1 MITGKYL
8 QLYKELQSQIPKE
21 RILHDSLSTLAF
33 GIDASF
39 YRLMPKLIVMVHNET
54 ELQHVIKKAYEHS
67 IPITFKAAGTSL
79 SGQTISDSV
88 IVIAS
93 HGWKKHEIYDN
104 GNRIKLQA
112 GVIGARAN
120 LYLKKYGKKIGPD
133 PASIDSAMIGGI
145 ASNNASGM
153 NSGIMENTYSTMC
166 DIRMLLSDGTIL
178 DTSSQ
183 ESCASFRQSHANL
196 LNKIENLAKTV
207 KQDSELKAKIVHK
220 YRIKNTTG
228 YGINSLVDYSDGI
241 DIIKHLL
248 IGSEGTLGFISDIT
262 YRTLDTETVNPHNAL
277 ALMIFPDI
285 VSACNAVIELKKQK
299 VSAAEIM
306 DRAALRSVDSV
317 KGVPAYLKTLQS
329 KATALLVE
337 TTAQSNEDLDRQIA
351 GILKSIEHI
360 ETDLPIEF
368 TTDPAQQKILWK
380 IRKEIFATV
389 AGMRKS
395 GTTPLIEDLCFPI
408 EKLANA
414 TSDLVELIEKYKY
427 TEAAIWGHAKDGNLH
442 FVFTQDFQTQ
452 KEVERYDKFIREIIT
467 LTVDKYDGSLKAEH
481 GTGRNMAPFVET
493 EWGSKAYSIMK
504 EIKEIMDPRTILNPD
519 VLINDNPNTHINNLK
534 PIPSIRESVDRCMEC
549 GFCES
554 VCVSEGLTLSPRQRI
569 TVYREIERLK
579 QTGEEAH
586 RLAELQKLYKYAG
599 LDTCATD
606 GLCYIKCPLDIDTG
620 KLVKELRH
628 EGHSPR
634 SEKIALSIA
643 KNMDKV
649 TAGMR
654 FGLSSLYY
662 LRLATGKTFFG
673 AVSGGM
679 HKISG
684 GLIPLWNE
692 YFPKG
697 SPKISDK
704 IATES
709 DKNLNKN
716 NNLKE
721 AGNIKKG
728 GNLQESDNLKVVYF
742 PSCIT
747 RSMGQSK
754 GKANEPNITE
764 ITKTLLER
772 AGYTIIYPEKV
783 NSLCCGM
790 AFSSKGYV
798 EAGKEASNKLEQA
811 LYKASNGGEIPIL
824 CDMSPCLYT
833 MQTNFGERIKLYE
846 PAEFINKFL
855 MDKLKIK
862 KLDKKISVFAVCS
875 AKKMEVENHLYQI
888 AQQCAQEVVIIDS
901 NCCGFAGDR
910 GFIVPELN
918 KHGLRDL
925 ASQSEGCSEGY
936 ATSRTCEIGL
946 SHHSGMEFSSI
957 MYLVEESSRES

>member
-8 QLYKELQSQIPKE
+8 QFYKELQSYIPKK
-21 RILHDSLSTLAF
+21 RLLHDSLSTLAF

-39 YRLMPKLIVMVHNET
+39 YRLIPKLIVKVHNEQ
-54 ELQHVIKKAYEHS
+54 ELENVIKKAYEHS

-120 LYLKKYGKKIGPD
+120 LLLKKYGKKIGPD
-133 PASIDSAMIGGI
+133 PASIDSCMIGGI

-153 NSGIMENTYSTMC
+153 NSGIMENSYSTVSE
-166 DIRMLLSDGTIL
+166 IRVVLSDGTIL

-183 ESCASFRQSHANL
+183 ESCNSFRKTHSQIISKL
-196 LNKIENLAKTV
+196 ENLAKRV
-207 KQDSELKAKIVHK
+207 KENSELKAKIEHK

-228 YGINSLVDYSDGI
+228 YGINSLVDYTDGI

-262 YRTLDTETVNPHNAL
+262 YKTLDAGTVDPHNAL
-277 ALMIFPDI
+277 SLIIFPDI
-285 VSACNAVIELKKQK
+285 VSACNAVIKLKSQK

-317 KGVPAYLKTLQS
+317 KGVPSYLKTLQNR
-329 KATALLVE
+329 ATALLVE
-337 TTAQSNEDLDRQIA
+337 TTAQSKEALEKQIE
-351 GILKSIEHI
+351 GIKKSIAEI
-360 ETDLPIEF
+360 KTELPIEF
-368 TTDPAQQKILWK
+368 TTDPQKQNILWK
-380 IRKEIFATV
+380 VRKEIFATV

-395 GTTPLIEDLCFPI
+395 GTTPLIEDLCFPL
-408 EKLANA
+408 EKLSSAA
-414 TSDLVELIEKYKY
+414 SDLIKIIEKYNYK
-427 TEAAIWGHAKDGNLH
+427 EAAIWGHAKDGNLH
-442 FVFTQDFQTQ
+442 FVFTQDFQTP
-452 KEVERYDKFIREIIT
+452 KEVERYNNFMSEIIT

-481 GTGRNMAPFVET
+481 GTGRNMAPFVRT
-493 EWGSKAYSIMK
+493 EWGEEAYTVMK
-504 EIKEIMDPRTILNPD
+504 EIKEIMDPKEILNPG
-519 VLINDNPNTHINNLK
+519 VLINEDPTVHIKNLK
-534 PIPSIRESVDRCMEC
+534 PTPSIRESVDMCMEC

-554 VCVSEGLTLSPRQRI
+554 ICVSEGLTLSPRQRI

-579 QTGEEAH
+579 QGGLEPH

-606 GLCYIKCPLDIDTG
+606 GLCFIKCPLDIDTG

-628 EGHSPR
+628 EAHSPR
-634 SEKIALSIA
+634 AEKVALSIA

-654 FGLSSLYY
+654 FGLSSFYY
-662 LRLATGKTFFG
+662 LRLVTGKKLFG
-673 AVSGGM
+673 TVAGGV

-684 GLIPLWNE
+684 GIVPLWNE

-697 SPKISDK
+697 TPKISNK
-704 IATES
+704 VEAES
-709 DKNLNKN
+709 LEALNKN
-716 NNLKE
+716 STPKDN
-721 AGNIKKG
+721 
-728 GNLQESDNLKVVYF
+728 NLKVVYF

-754 GKANEPNITE
+754 GKSNEPNITE

-772 AGYTIIYPEKV
+772 AGYTIIYPEQM

-798 EAGKEASNKLEQA
+798 KAGEEASNKLEQA
-811 LYKASNGGEIPIL
+811 LHKASQGGKIPIL

-833 MQTNFGERIKLYE
+833 MQTNFGERLKLYE
-846 PAEFINKFL
+846 PAEFLAKYV
-855 MDKLKIK
+855 MDKLAIK
-862 KLDKKISVFAVCS
+862 QLDKKISLFAVCS
-875 AKKMEVENHLYQI
+875 AKKMEVEDYLYQI
-888 AQQCAQEVVIIDS
+888 AKQCAKEVVVIDS

-918 KHGLRDL
+918 KHGLRNL
-925 ASQSEGCSEGY
+925 AHQSKGCSEGY
-936 ATSRTCEIGL
+936 ATSKTCEIGL
-946 SHHSGMEFSSI
+946 SNHSGIEFSSI
-957 MYLVEESSRES
+957 MYLVEEASRID

>member
-8 QLYKELQSQIPKE
+8 QFYKELQSYIPKK
-21 RILHDSLSTLAF
+21 RLLHDSLSTLAF

-39 YRLMPKLIVMVHNET
+39 YRLIPKLIVKVHNEQ
-54 ELQHVIKKAYEHS
+54 ELENVIKKAYEHS

-112 GVIGARAN
+112 GIIGARAN
-120 LYLKKYGKKIGPD
+120 LLLKKYGKKIGPD
-133 PASIDSAMIGGI
+133 PASIDSCMIGGI

-153 NSGIMENTYSTMC
+153 NSGIMENSYSTVSE
-166 DIRMLLSDGTIL
+166 IRVVLSDGTIL

-183 ESCASFRQSHANL
+183 ESCNSFRKTHSQIISKL
-196 LNKIENLAKTV
+196 EKLAKRV
-207 KQDSELKAKIVHK
+207 KENSELKAKIEHK

-262 YRTLDTETVNPHNAL
+262 YKTLDAGTVDPHNAL
-277 ALMIFPDI
+277 SLIIFPDI
-285 VSACNAVIELKKQK
+285 ISACNAVIKLKKQK

-317 KGVPAYLKTLQS
+317 KGVPSYLKTLQNR
-329 KATALLVE
+329 ATALLVE
-337 TTAQSNEDLDRQIA
+337 TTAQSKEALEKQIE
-351 GILKSIEHI
+351 GIKESITEI
-360 ETDLPIEF
+360 KTELPIEF
-368 TTDPAQQKILWK
+368 TTDPQKQNILWK
-380 IRKEIFATV
+380 VRKEIFATV

-395 GTTPLIEDLCFPI
+395 GTTPLIEDLCFPL
-408 EKLANA
+408 EKLSSAA
-414 TSDLVELIEKYKY
+414 SDLIKIIEKYNYK
-427 TEAAIWGHAKDGNLH
+427 EAAIWGHAKDGNLH
-442 FVFTQDFQTQ
+442 FVFTQDFQTP
-452 KEVERYDKFIREIIT
+452 KEVERYNNFMSEIIT

-481 GTGRNMAPFVET
+481 GTGRNMAPFVRT
-493 EWGSKAYSIMK
+493 EWGEEAYTVMK
-504 EIKEIMDPRTILNPD
+504 EIKEIMDPKEILNPG
-519 VLINDNPNTHINNLK
+519 VLINEDPTVHIKNLK
-534 PIPSIRESVDRCMEC
+534 PTPSIRESVDMCMEC

-554 VCVSEGLTLSPRQRI
+554 ICVSEGLTLSPRQRI

-579 QTGEEAH
+579 QGGLEPH

-606 GLCYIKCPLDIDTG
+606 GLCFIKCPLDIDTG

-628 EGHSPR
+628 EAHSPR
-634 SEKIALSIA
+634 AEKVALSIA

-654 FGLSSLYY
+654 FSLSSFYY
-662 LRLATGKTFFG
+662 LRLVTGKKLFG
-673 AVSGGM
+673 TVAGGV

-684 GLIPLWNE
+684 GIVPLWNE

-697 SPKISDK
+697 TPKVSNK
-704 IATES
+704 VEAES
-709 DKNLNKN
+709 IVALNKN
-716 NNLKE
+716 STPKDN
-721 AGNIKKG
+721 
-728 GNLQESDNLKVVYF
+728 NLKVVYF

-754 GKANEPNITE
+754 GKSNEPNITE

-772 AGYTIIYPEKV
+772 AGYTIIYPEQM

-798 EAGKEASNKLEQA
+798 KAGEEASNKLEQA
-811 LYKASNGGEIPIL
+811 LHKASQGGKIPIL

-833 MQTNFGERIKLYE
+833 MQTNFGERLKLYE
-846 PAEFINKFL
+846 PAEFLAKYV
-855 MDKLKIK
+855 MDKLAIK
-862 KLDKKISVFAVCS
+862 QLDKKISIFAVCS
-875 AKKMEVENHLYQI
+875 AKKMEVEDYLYQI
-888 AQQCAQEVVIIDS
+888 AKQCAKEVVVIDS

-918 KHGLRDL
+918 KHGLRNL
-925 ASQSEGCSEGY
+925 AHQSKGCSEGY
-936 ATSRTCEIGL
+936 ATSKTCEIGL
-946 SHHSGMEFSSI
+946 SNHSGIEFSSI
-957 MYLVEESSRES
+957 MYLVEEASRID

>member
-8 QLYKELQSQIPKE
+8 QFYKELQSYIPKK
-21 RILHDSLSTLAF
+21 RLLHDSLSTLAF

-39 YRLMPKLIVMVHNET
+39 YRLIPKLIVKVHNEQ
-54 ELQHVIKKAYEHS
+54 ELENVIKKAYEHS

-112 GVIGARAN
+112 GIIGARAN
-120 LYLKKYGKKIGPD
+120 LLLKKYGKKIGPD
-133 PASIDSAMIGGI
+133 PASIDSCMIGGI

-153 NSGIMENTYSTMC
+153 NSGIMENSYSTVSE
-166 DIRMLLSDGTIL
+166 IRVVLSDGTIL

-183 ESCASFRQSHANL
+183 ESCNSFRKTHSQIISKL
-196 LNKIENLAKTV
+196 EKLAKRV
-207 KQDSELKAKIVHK
+207 KENSELKAKIEHK

-262 YRTLDTETVNPHNAL
+262 YKTLDAGTVDPHNAL
-277 ALMIFPDI
+277 SLIIFPDI
-285 VSACNAVIELKKQK
+285 VSACNAVIKLKKQK

-317 KGVPAYLKTLQS
+317 KGVPSYLKTLQNR
-329 KATALLVE
+329 ATALLVE
-337 TTAQSNEDLDRQIA
+337 TTAQSKEALEKQIE
-351 GILKSIEHI
+351 GIKESITEI
-360 ETDLPIEF
+360 KTELPIEF
-368 TTDPAQQKILWK
+368 TTDPQKQNILWK
-380 IRKEIFATV
+380 VRKEIFATV

-395 GTTPLIEDLCFPI
+395 GTTPLIEDLCFPL
-408 EKLANA
+408 EKLSSAA
-414 TSDLVELIEKYKY
+414 SDLIKIIEKYNYK
-427 TEAAIWGHAKDGNLH
+427 EAAIWGHAKDGNLH
-442 FVFTQDFQTQ
+442 FVFTQDFQTP
-452 KEVERYDKFIREIIT
+452 KEVERYNNFMSEIIT

-481 GTGRNMAPFVET
+481 GTGRNMAPFVRT
-493 EWGSKAYSIMK
+493 EWGEEAYTVMK
-504 EIKEIMDPRTILNPD
+504 EIKEIMDPKEILNPG
-519 VLINDNPNTHINNLK
+519 VLINEDPTVHIKNLK
-534 PIPSIRESVDRCMEC
+534 PTPSIRESVDMCMEC

-554 VCVSEGLTLSPRQRI
+554 ICVSEGLTLSPRQRI

-579 QTGEEAH
+579 QGGLEPH

-606 GLCYIKCPLDIDTG
+606 GLCFIKCPLDIDTG

-628 EGHSPR
+628 EAHSPR
-634 SEKIALSIA
+634 AEKVALSIA

-654 FGLSSLYY
+654 FSLSSFYY
-662 LRLATGKTFFG
+662 LRLVTGKKLFG
-673 AVSGGM
+673 TVAGGV

-684 GLIPLWNE
+684 GIVPLWNE

-697 SPKISDK
+697 TPKISNK
-704 IATES
+704 VEAES
-709 DKNLNKN
+709 LVTLNKN
-716 NNLKE
+716 STPK
-721 AGNIKKG
+721 GN
-728 GNLQESDNLKVVYF
+728 NLKVVYF

-754 GKANEPNITE
+754 GKSNEPNITE

-772 AGYTIIYPEKV
+772 AGYTIIYPEQM

-798 EAGKEASNKLEQA
+798 KAGEEASNKLEQA
-811 LYKASNGGEIPIL
+811 LHKASQGGKIPIL

-833 MQTNFGERIKLYE
+833 MQTNFGERLKLYE
-846 PAEFINKFL
+846 PAEFLAKYV
-855 MDKLKIK
+855 MDKLAIK
-862 KLDKKISVFAVCS
+862 QLDKKISIFAVCS
-875 AKKMEVENHLYQI
+875 AKKMEVENYLYQI
-888 AQQCAQEVVIIDS
+888 AKQCAKEVVVIDS

-918 KHGLRDL
+918 KHGLRNL
-925 ASQSEGCSEGY
+925 AHQSKGCSEGY
-936 ATSRTCEIGL
+936 ATSKTCEIGL
-946 SHHSGMEFSSI
+946 SNHSGIEFSSI
-957 MYLVEESSRES
+957 MYLVEEASRID

>member
-8 QLYKELQSQIPKE
+8 HFYKELQSYIPKK
-21 RILHDSLSTLAF
+21 RLFHDSLSTLAF
-33 GIDASF
+33 GTDASF
-39 YRLMPKLIVMVHNET
+39 YRLIPKLIVKVQTEK
-54 ELQHVIKKAYEHS
+54 ELQTVIQKAYENS

-120 LYLKKYGKKIGPD
+120 ILLKPYGKKLGPD
-133 PASIDSAMIGGI
+133 PASIDSCMIGGI

-153 NSGIMENTYSTMC
+153 NSGIMENSYSTVSE
-166 DIRMLLSDGTIL
+166 IRVVLSDGTIL

-183 ESCASFRQSHANL
+183 ESCNSFRKTHSHIISKL
-196 LNKIENLAKTV
+196 ENLAKQV
-207 KQDSELKAKIVHK
+207 KSNTTLREKIEHK

-262 YRTLDTETVNPHNAL
+262 YKTLDAGTVYPYNAL
-277 ALMIFPDI
+277 SLIIFPDI
-285 VSACNAVIELKKQK
+285 VSACNAVIKLKDKR

-317 KGVPAYLKTLQS
+317 KGVPSYLKTLQKS
-329 KATALLVE
+329 ATGLLVE
-337 TTAQSNEDLDRQIA
+337 TTAHSEEELKKQISE
-351 GILKSIEHI
+351 IKESI
-360 ETDLPIEF
+360 TDIKTELPIEF
-368 TTDPAQQKILWK
+368 TTDPKKQKILWK
-380 IRKEIFATV
+380 VRKEIFATV

-395 GTTPLIEDLCFPI
+395 GTTPLIEDLCFPL

-414 TSDLVELIEKYKY
+414 ASDLIKIIEKYKY
-427 TEAAIWGHAKDGNLH
+427 NEAAIWGHAKDGNLH
-442 FVFTQDFQTQ
+442 FVFTQDFQTK
-452 KEVERYDKFIREIIT
+452 KEIERYHNFMSEIIT

-481 GTGRNMAPFVET
+481 GTGRNMAPFVKT
-493 EWGSKAYSIMK
+493 EWGEEAYSVMK
-504 EIKEIMDPRTILNPD
+504 EIKDILDPRTILNPG
-519 VLINDNPNTHINNLK
+519 VLINEDPNIHLKNLK
-534 PIPSIRESVDRCMEC
+534 PTPSIRDSVDRCMEC

-554 VCVSEGLTLSPRQRI
+554 ICVSEGFTLSPRQRI

-579 QTGEEAH
+579 NGNLEPH

-606 GLCYIKCPLDIDTG
+606 GLCFIKCPLDIDTG

-628 EGHSPR
+628 EGHSPKA
-634 SEKIALSIA
+634 EKVALSIA

-662 LRLATGKTFFG
+662 LRLATGKKFFG
-673 AVSGGM
+673 AVAGGM

-684 GLIPLWNE
+684 GVIPLWNE

-697 SPKISDK
+697 TPKISSK
-704 IATES
+704 IVVES
-709 DKNLNKN
+709 KNKIENKS
-716 NNLKE
+716 
-721 AGNIKKG
+721 
-728 GNLQESDNLKVVYF
+728 QENNLKVVYF

-754 GKANEPNITE
+754 GKSKEPNITE
-764 ITKTLLER
+764 VTKTLLER
-772 AGYTIIYPEKV
+772 AGYTIIYPENM

-790 AFSSKGYV
+790 AFSSKGFV
-798 EAGKEASNKLEQA
+798 EAGKEASDKLEEA
-811 LYKASNGGEIPIL
+811 LYNASNKGEIPIL

-833 MQTNFGERIKLYE
+833 MQTNFGERLKLYE
-846 PAEFINKFL
+846 PAEFITKYL
-855 MDKLKIK
+855 MDKLTIK
-862 KLDKKISVFAVCS
+862 QLDKKVSVFAVCS
-875 AKKMEVENHLYQI
+875 AKKMEVDNYLYQI
-888 AQQCAQEVVIIDS
+888 AQQCAKEVVIIDS

-918 KHGLRDL
+918 KHGLRNL
-925 ASQSEGCSEGY
+925 AFQSKGCSEGY
-936 ATSRTCEIGL
+936 ATSKTCEIGL
-946 SHHSGMEFSSI
+946 SHHSGIEFSSI
-957 MYLVEESSRES
+957 IYLVEEASRTS

>member
-8 QLYKELQSQIPKE
+8 QFYKELQSYIPKK
-21 RILHDSLSTLAF
+21 RLLHDSLSTLAF

-39 YRLMPKLIVMVHNET
+39 YRLIPKLIVKVHNEQ
-54 ELQHVIKKAYEHS
+54 ELENVIKKAYEHS

-112 GVIGARAN
+112 GIIGARAN
-120 LYLKKYGKKIGPD
+120 LLLKKYGKKIGPD
-133 PASIDSAMIGGI
+133 PASIDSCMIGGI

-153 NSGIMENTYSTMC
+153 NSGIMENSYSTVSE
-166 DIRMLLSDGTIL
+166 IRVVLSDGTIL

-183 ESCASFRQSHANL
+183 ESCNSFRKTHSQIISKL
-196 LNKIENLAKTV
+196 EKLAKRV
-207 KQDSELKAKIVHK
+207 KENSELKAKIEHK

-262 YRTLDTETVNPHNAL
+262 YKTLDAGTVDPHNAL
-277 ALMIFPDI
+277 SLIIFPDI
-285 VSACNAVIELKKQK
+285 VSACNAVIKLKKQK

-317 KGVPAYLKTLQS
+317 KGVPSYLKTLQNR
-329 KATALLVE
+329 ATALLVE
-337 TTAQSNEDLDRQIA
+337 TTAQSKEALEKQIE
-351 GILKSIEHI
+351 GIKQSIAEI
-360 ETDLPIEF
+360 KTELPIEF
-368 TTDPAQQKILWK
+368 TTDPQKQNILWK
-380 IRKEIFATV
+380 VRKEIFATV

-395 GTTPLIEDLCFPI
+395 GTTPLIEDLCFPL
-408 EKLANA
+408 EKLSSAA
-414 TSDLVELIEKYKY
+414 SDLIKIIEKYNYK
-427 TEAAIWGHAKDGNLH
+427 EAAIWGHAKDGNLH
-442 FVFTQDFQTQ
+442 FVFTQDFQTP
-452 KEVERYDKFIREIIT
+452 KEVERYNNFMSEIIT

-481 GTGRNMAPFVET
+481 GTGRNMAPFVRT
-493 EWGSKAYSIMK
+493 EWGEEAYTVMK
-504 EIKEIMDPRTILNPD
+504 EIKEIMDPKEILNPG
-519 VLINDNPNTHINNLK
+519 VLINEDPTVHIKNLK
-534 PIPSIRESVDRCMEC
+534 PTPSIRESVDMCMEC

-554 VCVSEGLTLSPRQRI
+554 ICVSEGLTLSPRQRI

-579 QTGEEAH
+579 QGGLEPH

-606 GLCYIKCPLDIDTG
+606 GLCFIKCPLDIDTG

-628 EGHSPR
+628 EAHSPR
-634 SEKIALSIA
+634 AEKVALSIA

-654 FGLSSLYY
+654 FSLSSFYY
-662 LRLATGKTFFG
+662 LRLVTGKKLFG
-673 AVSGGM
+673 TVAGGV

-684 GLIPLWNE
+684 GIVPLWNE

-697 SPKISDK
+697 TPKVSNK
-704 IATES
+704 VEAES
-709 DKNLNKN
+709 IVALNKN
-716 NNLKE
+716 STPK
-721 AGNIKKG
+721 GN
-728 GNLQESDNLKVVYF
+728 NLKVVYF

-754 GKANEPNITE
+754 GKSNEPNITE

-772 AGYTIIYPEKV
+772 AGYTIIYPEQM

-798 EAGKEASNKLEQA
+798 KAGEEASNKLEQA
-811 LYKASNGGEIPIL
+811 LHKASQGGKIPIL

-833 MQTNFGERIKLYE
+833 MQTNFGERLKLYE
-846 PAEFINKFL
+846 PAEFLAKYV
-855 MDKLKIK
+855 MDKLAIK
-862 KLDKKISVFAVCS
+862 QLDKKISIFAVCS
-875 AKKMEVENHLYQI
+875 AKKMEVENYLYQI
-888 AQQCAQEVVIIDS
+888 AKQCAKEVVVIDS

-918 KHGLRDL
+918 KHGLRNL
-925 ASQSEGCSEGY
+925 AHQSKGCSEGY
-936 ATSRTCEIGL
+936 ATSKTCEIGL
-946 SHHSGMEFSSI
+946 SNHSGIEFSSI
-957 MYLVEESSRES
+957 MYLVEEASRID

>member
-8 QLYKELQSQIPKE
+8 QFYKELQSYIPKK
-21 RILHDSLSTLAF
+21 RLLHDSLSTLAF

-39 YRLMPKLIVMVHNET
+39 YRLIPKLIVKVHNEQ
-54 ELQHVIKKAYEHS
+54 ELENVIKKAYEHS

-112 GVIGARAN
+112 GIIGARAN
-120 LYLKKYGKKIGPD
+120 LLLKKYGKKIGPD
-133 PASIDSAMIGGI
+133 PASIDSCMIGGI

-153 NSGIMENTYSTMC
+153 NSGIMENSYSTVSE
-166 DIRMLLSDGTIL
+166 IRVVLSDGTIL

-183 ESCASFRQSHANL
+183 ESCNSFRKTHSQIISKL
-196 LNKIENLAKTV
+196 EKLAKRV
-207 KQDSELKAKIVHK
+207 KENSELKAKIEHK

-262 YRTLDTETVNPHNAL
+262 YKTLDAGTVDPHNAL
-277 ALMIFPDI
+277 SLIIFPDI
-285 VSACNAVIELKKQK
+285 VSACNAVIKLKKQK

-317 KGVPAYLKTLQS
+317 KGVPSYLKTLQNR
-329 KATALLVE
+329 ATALLVE
-337 TTAQSNEDLDRQIA
+337 TTAQSKEALEKQIE
-351 GILKSIEHI
+351 GIKESITEI
-360 ETDLPIEF
+360 KTELPIEF
-368 TTDPAQQKILWK
+368 TTDPQKQNILWK
-380 IRKEIFATV
+380 VRKEIFATV

-395 GTTPLIEDLCFPI
+395 GTTPLIEDLCFPL
-408 EKLANA
+408 EKLSSAA
-414 TSDLVELIEKYKY
+414 SDLIKIIEKYNYK
-427 TEAAIWGHAKDGNLH
+427 EAAIWGHAKDGNLH
-442 FVFTQDFQTQ
+442 FVFTQDFQTP
-452 KEVERYDKFIREIIT
+452 KEVERYNNFMSEIIT

-481 GTGRNMAPFVET
+481 GTGRNMAPFVRT
-493 EWGSKAYSIMK
+493 EWGEEAYTVMK
-504 EIKEIMDPRTILNPD
+504 EIKEIMDPKEILNPG
-519 VLINDNPNTHINNLK
+519 VLINEDPTVHIKNLK
-534 PIPSIRESVDRCMEC
+534 PTPSIRESVDMCMEC

-554 VCVSEGLTLSPRQRI
+554 ICVSEGLTLSPRQRI

-579 QTGEEAH
+579 QGGLEPH

-606 GLCYIKCPLDIDTG
+606 GLCFIKCPLDIDTG

-628 EGHSPR
+628 EAHSPR
-634 SEKIALSIA
+634 AEKVALSIA

-654 FGLSSLYY
+654 FSLSSFYY
-662 LRLATGKTFFG
+662 LRLVTGKKLFG
-673 AVSGGM
+673 TVAGGV

-684 GLIPLWNE
+684 GIVPLWNE

-697 SPKISDK
+697 TPKVSNK
-704 IATES
+704 VEAES
-709 DKNLNKN
+709 IVALNKN
-716 NNLKE
+716 STPKDN
-721 AGNIKKG
+721 
-728 GNLQESDNLKVVYF
+728 NLKVVYF

-754 GKANEPNITE
+754 GKSNEPNITE

-772 AGYTIIYPEKV
+772 AGYTIIYPEQM

-798 EAGKEASNKLEQA
+798 KAGEEASNKLEQA
-811 LYKASNGGEIPIL
+811 LHKASQGGKIPIL

-833 MQTNFGERIKLYE
+833 MQTNFGERLKLYE
-846 PAEFINKFL
+846 PAEFLAKYV
-855 MDKLKIK
+855 MDKLAIK
-862 KLDKKISVFAVCS
+862 QLDKKISIFAVCS
-875 AKKMEVENHLYQI
+875 AKKMEVEDYLYQI
-888 AQQCAQEVVIIDS
+888 AKQCAKEVVVIDS

-918 KHGLRDL
+918 KHGLRNL
-925 ASQSEGCSEGY
+925 AHQSKGCSEGY
-936 ATSRTCEIGL
+936 ATSKTCEIGL
-946 SHHSGMEFSSI
+946 SNHSGIEFSSI
-957 MYLVEESSRES
+957 MYLVEEASRID

>member
-1 MITGKYL
+1 
-8 QLYKELQSQIPKE
+8 
-21 RILHDSLSTLAF
+21 
-33 GIDASF
+33 
-39 YRLMPKLIVMVHNET
+39 
-54 ELQHVIKKAYEHS
+54 YEHS

-112 GVIGARAN
+112 GIIGARAN
-120 LYLKKYGKKIGPD
+120 LLLKKYGKKIGPD
-133 PASIDSAMIGGI
+133 PASIDSCMIGGI

-153 NSGIMENTYSTMC
+153 NSGIMENSYSTVSE
-166 DIRMLLSDGTIL
+166 IRVVLSDGTIL

-183 ESCASFRQSHANL
+183 ESCNSFRKTHSQIISKL
-196 LNKIENLAKTV
+196 EKLAKRV
-207 KQDSELKAKIVHK
+207 KENSELKAKIEHK

-262 YRTLDTETVNPHNAL
+262 YKTLDAGTVDPHNAL
-277 ALMIFPDI
+277 SLIIFPDI
-285 VSACNAVIELKKQK
+285 VSACNAVIKLKKQK

-317 KGVPAYLKTLQS
+317 KGVPSYLKTLQNR
-329 KATALLVE
+329 ATALLVE
-337 TTAQSNEDLDRQIA
+337 TTAQSKEALEKQIE
-351 GILKSIEHI
+351 GIKESITEI
-360 ETDLPIEF
+360 KTELPIEF
-368 TTDPAQQKILWK
+368 TTDPQKQNILWK
-380 IRKEIFATV
+380 VRKEIFATV

-395 GTTPLIEDLCFPI
+395 GTTPLIEDLCFPL
-408 EKLANA
+408 EKLSSAA
-414 TSDLVELIEKYKY
+414 SDLIKIIEKYNYK
-427 TEAAIWGHAKDGNLH
+427 EAAIWGHAKDGNLH
-442 FVFTQDFQTQ
+442 FVFTQDFQTP
-452 KEVERYDKFIREIIT
+452 KEVERYNNFMSEIIT

-481 GTGRNMAPFVET
+481 GTGRNMAPFVRT
-493 EWGSKAYSIMK
+493 EWGEEAYTVMK
-504 EIKEIMDPRTILNPD
+504 EIKEIMDPKEILNPG
-519 VLINDNPNTHINNLK
+519 VLINEDPTVHIKNLK
-534 PIPSIRESVDRCMEC
+534 PTPSIRESVDMCMEC

-554 VCVSEGLTLSPRQRI
+554 ICVSEGLTLSPRQRI

-579 QTGEEAH
+579 QGGLEPH

-606 GLCYIKCPLDIDTG
+606 GLCFIKCPLDIDTG

-628 EGHSPR
+628 EAHSPR
-634 SEKIALSIA
+634 AEKVALSIA

-654 FGLSSLYY
+654 FSLSSFYY
-662 LRLATGKTFFG
+662 LRLVTGKKLFG
-673 AVSGGM
+673 TVAGGV

-684 GLIPLWNE
+684 GIVPLWNE

-697 SPKISDK
+697 TPKVSNK
-704 IATES
+704 VEAES
-709 DKNLNKN
+709 IVALNKN
-716 NNLKE
+716 STPKDN
-721 AGNIKKG
+721 
-728 GNLQESDNLKVVYF
+728 NLKVVYF

-754 GKANEPNITE
+754 GKSNEPNITE

-772 AGYTIIYPEKV
+772 AGYTIIYPEQM

-798 EAGKEASNKLEQA
+798 KAGEEASNKLEQA
-811 LYKASNGGEIPIL
+811 LHKASQGGKIPIL

-833 MQTNFGERIKLYE
+833 MQTNFGERLKLYE
-846 PAEFINKFL
+846 PAEFLAKYV
-855 MDKLKIK
+855 MDKLAIK
-862 KLDKKISVFAVCS
+862 QLDKKISIFAVCS
-875 AKKMEVENHLYQI
+875 AKKMEVEDYLYQI
-888 AQQCAQEVVIIDS
+888 AKQCAKEVVVIDS

-918 KHGLRDL
+918 KHGLRNL
-925 ASQSEGCSEGY
+925 AHQSKGCSEGY
-936 ATSRTCEIGL
+936 ATSKTCEIGL
-946 SHHSGMEFSSI
+946 SNHSGIEFSSI
-957 MYLVEESSRES
+957 MYLVEEASRID